1 MNTSIIRV
9 SVLAVAVGLV
19 AGCGGGYTPSSTT
32 TASAAPV
39 SVQASGASAFPSGC
53 GSAVP
58 TGTTE
63 TFTPGSSVQPQIA
76 AIPGANLVGV
86 WEQDRWSGLG
96 TRGILASHSTDNGM
110 TWSAAQTLP
119 FSVCSGVSVAGVQYD
134 RASDPWLTFAG
145 NGVVIASAI
154 AFSANGF
161 NGTGFTPNGLSA
173 VLVSRSTDGGV
184 TWSAPHAVIQDTNPS
199 ASATL
204 YFNDRDSITSDP
216 TTGNAYLVWDRI
228 NSSPPGTTSEPAWL
242 AKSADGGATWG
253 SAGILY
259 DPGAGNEAFN
269 NEIVILPNGTLLDFF
284 TLVATLSFT
293 STLQVV
299 SSTDQ
304 GAHWTT
310 VPVTVADIT
319 SVGTTNPI
327 SGGKPIRDAPMLA
340 QVAADPAGGNVAA
353 VWQQMFNGNGAF
365 DGIAL
370 SVSTDGG
377 MTWSAPKQINGVTS
391 VGAIDPTVRYL
402 PGGVIAVTYYDFRDF
417 VSGSTVL
424 STSAWLTESKDN
436 GATWH
441 ELRLQNP
448 FDLNNAPLANL
459 TGAAALFLG
468 DNQGLGLVSGNAL
481 PFYTATSSAG
491 AHIYATRSPSP
502 LTTSGAHAY
511 SALLAGPVPA
521 AAAARA
527 RALVEQRIRM
537 RATLPP

>member
-1 MNTSIIRV
+1 MNASIIRV

-32 TASAAPV
+32 TGSAAPV

-86 WEQDRWSGLG
+86 WEQDRWTGLG
-96 TRGILASHSTDNGM
+96 ARGILASYSTDGGM
-110 TWSAAQTLP
+110 TWKAAQTLP
-119 FSVCSGVSVAGVQYD
+119 FSACSGVSVAGVQYD

-161 NGTGFTPNGLSA
+161 TGTVFTPNGLSA

-199 ASATL
+199 GSATL
-204 YFNDRDSITSDP
+204 YFNDRDSITADP
-216 TTGNAYLVWDRI
+216 TTGSAYLVWDRI
-228 NSSPPGTTSEPAWL
+228 NNNGGTTSQPAWL
-242 AKSADGGATWG
+242 AKSTDGGATWG

-259 DPGAGNEAFN
+259 DPGSGNEAFN
-269 NEIVILPNGTLLDFF
+269 NEVVILPNGTLLDFF
-284 TLVATLSFT
+284 TLVSNVSFT

-299 SSTDQ
+299 SSVDQ

-310 VPVTVADIT
+310 APVTVANIT
-319 SVGTTNPI
+319 TVGTTNPI
-327 SGGKPIRDAPMLA
+327 GGGTPIRDAALLA
-340 QVAADPAGGNVAA
+340 QVAADPASGNVAA

-370 SVSTDGG
+370 SMSTDGG
-377 MTWSAPKQINGVTS
+377 KTWSTPKQINGVIS

-402 PGGVIAVTYYDFRDF
+402 PGSVIAVTYYDFRDF
-417 VSGSTVL
+417 VSGSTAL
-424 STSAWLTESKDN
+424 STSAWLTESNDN

-448 FDLNNAPLANL
+448 FDLNQAPLANL
-459 TGAAALFLG
+459 QGAAALFLG

-481 PFYTATSSAG
+481 PFYTATNSAG
-491 AHIYATRSPSP
+491 GHIYATRSPSP
-502 LTTSGAHAY
+502 LTTSGAHGY

-521 AAAARA
+521 AAAAQA